1 MQRGSVLIVLTFLLD
16 LTLTPHPS
24 PLTPHPSP
32 THQLVE
38 YTIKRNLL
46 QAEGRSVAETPAW
59 RARFDPKQKKYVP

>member
-16 LTLTPHPS
+16 LT
-24 PLTPHPSP
+24 LTPHPSP